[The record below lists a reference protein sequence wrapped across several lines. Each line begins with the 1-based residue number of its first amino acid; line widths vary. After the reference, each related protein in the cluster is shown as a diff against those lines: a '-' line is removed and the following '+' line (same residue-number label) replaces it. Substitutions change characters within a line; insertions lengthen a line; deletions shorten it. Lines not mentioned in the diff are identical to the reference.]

1 MKSRCCCRK
10 LHLAVDANSGLIV
23 THTLNDQDAGD
34 ASQVELLLDQIDD
47 RSGQFT
53 ADGAYDGAPTYPRW
67 GTYVP
72 ERDPP

>member
-47 RSGQFT
+47 GSGQFT
-53 ADGAYDGAPTYPRW
+53 AGGAYDGAPTYQTW